1 MSKIK
6 YFKNFFFPVAAGT
19 ILLSSSVSFLTS
31 CSKQQQP
38 KNESFKL
45 NALDSIL
52 GIVDLPMHNIVY
64 LTFEQIAQNILSE
77 TFNDKKADNTV
88 YHLFA
93 SANKILYSN
102 QKTEF
107 SNTDNF
113 QVLIDSAK
121 TGELQKCSDGGNWK
135 TFLTCSDN
143 FKKKLSQKD
152 ETAKATAI
160 SYFYSQVNSHDDLKI
175 AEVSIIFD
183 DNSLYQADLYK
194 LVSEAFPTL
203 SLTEFVN
210 LSLSQLYTLLTTSK
224 NLSAKW
230 WVSFSEFIS
239 GYFNKLDAQ
248 NKIKASAIDEIEK
261 IKNSTAFLNNKNS
274 TLIQIALNSSNFA
287 QTIGEINNLSSTI
300 SNILKTSV
308 GDINS
313 ITLTVFLSDSN
324 IDKLKKSFATPSLWT
339 QLKNSAKTFYDR
351 IILL

>member
-121 TGELQKCSDGGNWK
+121 TGELQKCSDGGN
-135 TFLTCSDN
+135 
-143 FKKKLSQKD
+143 
-152 ETAKATAI
+152 
-160 SYFYSQVNSHDDLKI
+160 
-175 AEVSIIFD
+175 
-183 DNSLYQADLYK
+183 
-194 LVSEAFPTL
+194 
-203 SLTEFVN
+203 
-210 LSLSQLYTLLTTSK
+210 
-224 NLSAKW
+224 
-230 WVSFSEFIS
+230 
-239 GYFNKLDAQ
+239 
-248 NKIKASAIDEIEK
+248 
-261 IKNSTAFLNNKNS
+261 
-274 TLIQIALNSSNFA
+274 
-287 QTIGEINNLSSTI
+287 
-300 SNILKTSV
+300 
-308 GDINS
+308 
-313 ITLTVFLSDSN
+313 
-324 IDKLKKSFATPSLWT
+324 
-339 QLKNSAKTFYDR
+339 
-351 IILL
+351 